1 MRWPPRSR
9 SRLSKDI
16 LVALAGPAAVRR
28 VNGGAPPSVDEAN
41 ARRLIARIPPLLGED
56 EVSRLIRFEAEAAA
70 LVSAHW
76 PAIVR
81 VALALAEHRTL
92 DAAQV
97 RAVIEATP

>member
-1 MRWPPRSR
+1 
-9 SRLSKDI
+9 
-16 LVALAGPAAVRR
+16 
-28 VNGGAPPSVDEAN
+28 
-41 ARRLIARIPPLLGED
+41 
-56 EVSRLIRFEAEAAA
+56 LIRFEAEAAA